1 MVDLSNAHA
10 IITGG
15 SSGIGRAVAHQLAA
29 RGARVSLIA
38 RRQQLLDEAAAELT
52 AAGHQVATAAA
63 DVADRDAVTEA
74 AAVLTAASGPCDV
87 LVTSAG
93 MVEPGYFSSLD
104 DEVFRQTIDV
114 DYFGTL
120 WPVRAVVPSMVER
133 RTGSIVGVSSGAG
146 LVGVFGYAAYSP
158 AKFAVRGLLEVLRCE
173 LAPYGIHVGCACPPD
188 TDTPQLAY
196 ENRIKPPET
205 AAISGAIKPISAE
218 RVARSIVRGIER
230 QRFLITA
237 DAQTRVL
244 ARLTG
249 LAPGVLRGM
258 FDRTVRKTQRSLLSQ
273 ANELN

>member
-29 RGARVSLIA
+29 RGARISLIA
-38 RRQQLLDEAAAELT
+38 RRQELLDETAAEISS
-52 AAGHQVATAAA
+52 AGQRVETVAA
-63 DVADRDAVTEA
+63 DVADREAVTAAVAALA
-74 AAVLTAASGPCDV
+74 AANGPCDV

-93 MVEPGYFSSLD
+93 MVEPGYFAALD
-104 DEVFRQTIDV
+104 DDVFRQTMDV

-120 WPVRAVVPSMVER
+120 WPIRSVVPSMIER
-133 RTGSIVGVSSGAG
+133 RSGSIVGVSSGAG

-196 ENRIKPPET
+196 ENQIKPRET

-249 LAPGVLRGM
+249 LAPGVLHGM
-258 FDRTVRKTQRSLLSQ
+258 FDRAVRKTQRSLLSQ

>member
-1 MVDLSNAHA
+1 MVDITNAHA

-15 SSGIGRAVAHQLAA
+15 SSGIGRAVAQQLAE
-29 RGARVSLIA
+29 RGARVSLLA
-38 RRQQLLDEAAAELT
+38 RRQDLLDEVAGELRTGDRQVET
-52 AAGHQVATAAA
+52 ASV
-63 DVADRDAVTEA
+63 DVADRDAVTA
-74 AAVLTAASGPCDV
+74 AIERVTRALGPCDV

-93 MVEPGYFSSLD
+93 MVEPGYFSAMAD
-104 DEVFRQTIDV
+104 DVFRQTIDV

-120 WPVRAVVPSMVER
+120 WPIRAVVPSMVER

-146 LVGVFGYAAYSP
+146 LVGVFGYSAYSP

-173 LAPYGIHVGCACPPD
+173 LAPYGVHVGCACPPD

-196 ENRIKPPET
+196 ENQIKPKET

-230 QRFLITA
+230 ERFLITA
-237 DAQTRVL
+237 DSQTKVL

-249 LAPGVLRGM
+249 LAPGLLQGM
-258 FDRTVRKTQRSLLSQ
+258 FDRTVRKAQRH
-273 ANELN
+273 

>member
-1 MVDLSNAHA
+1 MVDITNAHA
-10 IITGG
+10 IVTGG
-15 SSGIGRAVAHQLAA
+15 SSGIGRAVAQELAA

-38 RRQQLLDEAAAELT
+38 RRQDLLDEAAGELRK
-52 AAGHQVATAAA
+52 AGHRVETASA
-63 DVADRDAVTEA
+63 DVADREGV
-74 AAVLTAASGPCDV
+74 TAAIEGLADAMGPCDV

-93 MVEPGYFSSLD
+93 MVEPGYFSALAD
-104 DEVFRQTIDV
+104 DVFRQTMDV

-120 WPVRAVVPSMVER
+120 WPIRAVVPSMVER

-146 LVGVFGYAAYSP
+146 LVGVFGYSAYSP

-173 LAPYGIHVGCACPPD
+173 LAPSGVHVGCACPPD

-218 RVARSIVRGIER
+218 RVARSIVRGIEK

-237 DAQTRVL
+237 DIQTRALSRL
-244 ARLTG
+244 AG
-249 LAPGVLRGM
+249 LAPGVLQGM
-258 FDRTVRKTQRSLLSQ
+258 FDRAVRKTQRQ
-273 ANELN
+273 T

>member
-15 SSGIGRAVAHQLAA
+15 SSGIGRAVAHQLAD

-38 RRQQLLDEAAAELT
+38 RRRELLDEAAAEISAT
-52 AAGHQVATAAA
+52 GAQVQAATA
-63 DVADRDAVTEA
+63 DVADRDEVTSA
-74 AAVLTAASGPCDV
+74 ITRVTTAFGPCDV

-93 MVEPGYFSSLD
+93 MVEPGYFDKLD
-104 DEVFRQTIDV
+104 DEIFRQTMDV

-120 WPVRAVVPSMVER
+120 WPIRAVVPSMIER

-196 ENRIKPPET
+196 ENQIKPPET

-218 RVARSIVRGIER
+218 RVARSIVRGIDKE
-230 QRFLITA
+230 RFLITA
-237 DAQTRVL
+237 DAQTKLL
-244 ARLTG
+244 ARLAG
-249 LAPGVLRGM
+249 LAPDVLQGM
-258 FDRTVRKTQRSLLSQ
+258 FDRTVRKTQRRTT
-273 ANELN
+273 